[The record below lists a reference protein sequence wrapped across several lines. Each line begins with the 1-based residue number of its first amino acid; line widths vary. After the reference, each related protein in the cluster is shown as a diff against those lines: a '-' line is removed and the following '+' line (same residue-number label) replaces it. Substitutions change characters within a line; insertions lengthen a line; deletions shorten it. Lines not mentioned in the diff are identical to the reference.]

1 MFSDIASGATL
12 VLFVIYFIGRIIT
25 IVIEKEMQYDEIS
38 YEKMKYGFSKSYDI
52 VDQLTITEPDPNEE
66 NYNCVVLTSK
76 QGIRNIKIYSL
87 EYDYENLEQK
97 PKQGQL
103 IGEYK
108 FLNIGQSYAI
118 YVNVNEMFAAHRIVY
133 ETHDLKQ
140 VTFDIVDKDMV
151 NGVASFLSQPKHTW
165 KSRMYYMFR

>member
-1 MFSDIASGATL
+1 MFSNIASGATL
-12 VLFVIYFIGRIIT
+12 ILFGIYFIGRIVT
-25 IVIEKEMQYDEIS
+25 IVIEKDMQYDEIS
-38 YEKMKYGFSKSYDI
+38 YEKMKYGFSRHYDI
-52 VDQLTITEPDPNEE
+52 VDQLTISEPNLTEE
-66 NYNCVVLTSK
+66 NYNCIVLTSK

-97 PKQGQL
+97 PKQEQL
-103 IGEYK
+103 IGECK

-118 YVNVNEMFAAHRIVY
+118 YANVNETFAGHRIVY

-165 KSRMYYMFR
+165 KSIVYYLFR